1 MAYHLVDA
9 LGYRLR
15 ACSNCRR
22 LRVVPKSVFTPNAV
36 DGLYMAGK
44 DAGQGGKLSKD
55 QGQADFDP
63 DGFSGCPRCGSKQ
76 FERTHRTWL
85 ERKLNRPLMARCVAC
100 SRRFPFPRV

>member
-1 MAYHLVDA
+1 VEA

-22 LRVVPKSVFTPNAV
+22 LRIVPKSVFAPNEK
-36 DGLYMAGK
+36 GAGYP
-44 DAGQGGKLSKD
+44 AGNAPGQDGKLIGV
-55 QGQADFDP
+55 QVHVDFDP
-63 DGFSGCPRCGSKQ
+63 DGFSGCPRCGAKQ

-85 ERKLNRPLMARCVAC
+85 ERKLKRPFMARCVAC